1 MFDEK
6 TILARLQN
14 GEDASTIANEMTAA
28 INSAMK
34 TYEDQKKAAEKE
46 AKERMEVQKKKEL
59 ETILTGLKDWTIKWY
74 GVSEEATAT
83 LNVDNIMELID
94 SINEYVDAL
103 KGLEVFVAKPKA
115 VQKKKVSKTADDTIE
130 AFLKQMGW

>member
-1 MFDEK
+1 
-6 TILARLQN
+6 
-14 GEDASTIANEMTAA
+14 MTAA